1 MPNRSHLSVEAAA
14 QAIGLLDAGLS
25 FSEVGRRLNVSHSVI
40 SRLREPHQ
48 QTGSVQQRPRSGR
61 PKKTTPR
68 QDREMVL
75 IAKRERI
82 TSAKRINSEFRNV
95 TGILISDQT
104 VRNRLHTSNL
114 RACRPAVRPLLAVHH
129 RTNRL
134 EFTR

>member
-1 MPNRSHLSVEAAA
+1 MPNRRHLSVEAAA

-25 FSEVGRRLNVSHSVI
+25 FREVGRRLNVRHSVI
-40 SRLREPHQ
+40 SRLRERHQ
-48 QTGSVQQRPRSGR
+48 QTGSVKQRPRCGR
-61 PKKTTPR
+61 PKKTSPH

-114 RACRPAVRPLLAVHH
+114 QTSCTPTSGITEQTGWKLPDYM
-129 RTNRL
+129 
-134 EFTR
+134 